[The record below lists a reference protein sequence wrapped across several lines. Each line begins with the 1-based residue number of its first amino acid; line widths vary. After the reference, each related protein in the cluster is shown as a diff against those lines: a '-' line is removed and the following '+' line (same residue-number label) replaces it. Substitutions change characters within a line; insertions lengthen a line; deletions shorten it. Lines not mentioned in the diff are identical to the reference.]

1 MNKKLETKIVSTVLL
16 GTMCMYTMPVFANTK
31 EETVYSKLDNSGN
44 GYQTIVSTKLQNDQ
58 NAELLNDISEL
69 MNIKNTNGDET
80 FSQDGNKLVWQA
92 NGKNIQ
98 YQGETTKELPIDTI
112 IKYELDGKE
121 VEAKDI
127 VGKSGKVKITV
138 EYKNKDIHTVKVNG
152 KYVKMYTP
160 FVVVAG
166 TIFDNAKNTNIKVEN
181 GKILEN
187 GNKTIAVG
195 MCMPGMQE
203 SLALSENDIK
213 IPESFSVEM
222 DAEEFEMNNI
232 VSYAT
237 AKVLDETDLNAFD
250 KLDEIYEKVNDLQS
264 ASNQLVDGASQLKDG
279 ANELKDGTNLAYTE
293 FSSQRKTY
301 DSQLSSLKD
310 ETKLEE
316 AIRNVVKQELE
327 KMMPELEEEAKNEAV
342 NSVEN
347 HKAEIENSV
356 VTTGVNVT
364 KKAVQSEISKLDEN
378 TLKKFF
384 EDNEETLKVLEN
396 TITKDIEDVL
406 KDNELVSLANMAKEE
421 AIKEVKDV
429 VADKT
434 ETELNNSI
442 NKIQQGVAQGQV
454 KFLTEQDKQLINK
467 KIDVAYPV
475 TSEATLESLKA
486 VATQNEAYKEKY
498 QQAVQSNQINQIL
511 KAFVSQNG
519 ESIASLGAS
528 NAIGIVKSNVKDMTS
543 NVVDSTV
550 KDLEQDG
557 VLDSYIKNYTEK
569 LQKKIAQK
577 LGTTDAE
584 VIKKYETELATRLSN
599 KLVTNIK
606 NDKTLNTILANYE
619 QGLTKE
625 LNTKI
630 DQVANITA
638 TSIAKEYTS
647 KLATEVATNLV
658 EKQIADAK
666 DGKVDTVISEE
677 IAKYKDQIQSEI
689 SKLENGLNTLERGLS
704 QLNDGATKLADGAE
718 TLSNGMTEFND
729 EGITKIANYISSDV
743 KDLEGRVKA
752 LKNLAEEYNTFA
764 GKENEDKGEVAFITI
779 IDSLK
784 QSNTEKT
791 ENAANVVS
799 QNTVNQIVENNKI
812 TNNTSKNETAENK

>member
-1 MNKKLETKIVSTVLL
+1 MNKKLGTKIVSTVLL
-16 GTMCMYTMPVFANTK
+16 GTMCIYTMPVFANTK

-44 GYQTIVSTKLQNDQ
+44 EYQTIVSTKLQNDQ

-80 FSQDGNKLVWQA
+80 FSQEGNKLVWQA

-98 YQGETTKELPIDTI
+98 YQGETKKELPIDTT

-127 VGKSGKVKITV
+127 IGKSGKVKITI

-166 TIFDNAKNTNIKVEN
+166 TVFDNTENTNIKVEN
-181 GKILEN
+181 GKLLEN
-187 GNKTIAVG
+187 GNKTIVVG

-213 IPESFSVEM
+213 IPQSFSIEM
-222 DAEEFEMNNI
+222 DAKSFEMNNI

-237 AKVLDETDLNAFD
+237 AKVLDETDLNVFN
-250 KLDEIYEKVNDLQS
+250 KLDEIYDKVNDLQS
-264 ASNQLVDGASQLKDG
+264 ASTQLVDGASQLKDG
-279 ANELKDGTNLAYTE
+279 ANELKNGTNLAYTE
-293 FSSQRKTY
+293 FSSQRRTY
-301 DSQLSSLKD
+301 NSQLSSLKD

-316 AIRNVVKQELE
+316 AIRNIVKQELE
-327 KMMPELEEEAKNEAV
+327 KMMPELEQEAKNEAIS
-342 NSVEN
+342 SVEN
-347 HKAEIENSV
+347 HKTEIENSV

-364 KKAVQSEISKLDEN
+364 KQAIQSEISKLDEN
-378 TLKKFF
+378 TLRKFF
-384 EDNEETLKVLEN
+384 EDNEDTLKVLEDS
-396 TITKDIEDVL
+396 ITKDIEDVL
-406 KDNELVSLANMAKEE
+406 KDNELVALANMAKEE

-434 ETELNNSI
+434 ETELNSSI

-467 KIDVAYPV
+467 KIDAAYPV
-475 TSEATLESLKA
+475 TSASTLENLKA
-486 VATQNEAYKEKY
+486 AASQNEVYKEKY
-498 QQAVQSNQINQIL
+498 QQAVQSNQVNQIL
-511 KAFVSQNG
+511 KAFVSKNG

-528 NAIGIVKSNVKDMTS
+528 NAIGIVQSNIKNMTS

-550 KDLEQDG
+550 KNLEQDG

-569 LQKKIAQK
+569 LQEKIAQK
-577 LGTTDAE
+577 LGTTNAE
-584 VIKKYETELATRLSN
+584 SIKKYETELATRLSN
-599 KLVTNIK
+599 KLIANIK
-606 NDKTLNTILANYE
+606 NDKTLNTILANYQ

-658 EKQIADAK
+658 EKQISDAK

-677 IAKYKDQIQSEI
+677 IVKYKDQIQSEI
-689 SKLENGLNTLERGLS
+689 SKLENGLNTLENGLS

-718 TLSNGMTEFND
+718 TLSNGMTKFND
-729 EGITKIANYISSDV
+729 EGITKIADFINSDV

-784 QSNTEKT
+784 QSNAEKT

-799 QNTVNQIVENNKI
+799 QNAVNQTVENEKI
-812 TNNTSKNETAENK
+812 TNNTSKSETAED